1 MSNDAGPVEEHAEA
15 SPAADSSDWA
25 PWGFWA
31 TVGLGTLVLMA
42 SVLLQTVVAVPFA
55 AMGEN
60 PGDIESLQTDAGFL
74 ATAMLVSN
82 IGCTLLIVLLVV
94 LRKGATISGYLALR
108 WPGWRGLLTWVLVAA
123 VVVTA
128 LDVITHL
135 LGRETVPEW
144 WMDVYATVKVPLFI
158 GLATVVAAPLFE
170 EALFRGFLFSG
181 LSRSK
186 LGVAGTIIVTA
197 ALWAVIHAQYDAYQI
212 AQIFILGLLLGVARH
227 RTNSLVV
234 PFLIHAANNLAANIQ
249 VALVIQG

>member
-15 SPAADSSDWA
+15 SPAAESSDWA

-31 TVGLGTLVLMA
+31 TLGLGALVLIA
-42 SVLLQTVVAVPFA
+42 SVLLQTVTVI

-74 ATAMLVSN
+74 STAMLVSN
-82 IGCTLLIVLLVV
+82 IGCTLLILLLVV
-94 LRKGATISGYLALR
+94 RRKGATISGYLALR

-123 VVVTA
+123 VVVA
-128 LDVITHL
+128 LLDVITHL

-170 EALFRGFLFSG
+170 ETLFRGFLFSG

-197 ALWAVIHAQYDAYQI
+197 ALWAVIHGQYDAYQI
-212 AQIFILGLLLGVARH
+212 AQVFVLGLLLGVARH
-227 RTNSLVV
+227 RTNSLIV
-234 PFLIHAANNLAANIQ
+234 PFLIHAANNLVANIQ